1 MKIKLLAA
9 AFILFAASPFAA
21 SAQTDI
27 YIRGSSKLFP
37 IALPQLC
44 AGEGSS
50 SAPTEIPKILA
61 RDLDL
66 SGYFEVVNPNAY
78 IETPGK
84 CGGPENVTYSDW
96 TVIGAEGLVKGVIRS
111 YGDTIKAQLY
121 LHDVARQKI
130 VLGKEYEGS
139 TDQTALIA
147 HKFANE
153 IMKFFT
159 GESGVFG
166 TKIAY
171 SGKVGRFKE
180 IFVMDMDG
188 SNVRQITDEKSLSMS
203 SAWDPDGR
211 GLYFTSYLKRQPDL
225 FFVNIFDKRIK
236 QLTRDSALEVGA
248 KPSPDGQRLAISRT
262 MDRDSSLM
270 LLDSSGSRI
279 RTILPANGTINVSP
293 SWSPDGSRMAFCS
306 NRSGGPQIFTMNS
319 DGSDIKRVSFLNSNY
334 CTSPAWSPKG
344 DKIAF
349 VCRFEG
355 GFQLFTADP
364 DGSNLLQ
371 LTSTGSN
378 EDPDWAPNGQ
388 FVVFSTTFWQRGVP
402 SIALMRPDGSN
413 MKRLS
418 DGRAGDMDPA
428 WGPLIN

>member
-1 MKIKLLAA
+1 MKIKHLAVTLLA
-9 AFILFAASPFAA
+9 IGLLPLSVL
-21 SAQTDI
+21 AQTDI

-44 AGEGSS
+44 AGEGASD
-50 SAPTEIPKILA
+50 AAKDIPKILA

-66 SGYFEVVNPNAY
+66 SGYFEVVNPSAY

-84 CGGPENVTYSDW
+84 CGAPEDVAYSDW
-96 TVIGAEGLVKGVIRS
+96 TVIGAEGLVKGIIRS
-111 YGDTIKAQLY
+111 YGDSIKAQLY

-130 VLGKEYEGS
+130 VLGKEYEG
-139 TDQTALIA
+139 TMDQVPLIA

-159 GESGVFG
+159 GEAGVFG

-171 SGKVGRFKE
+171 SSKVGRFKE

-188 SNVRQITDEKSLSMS
+188 GNVRQLTNEKSLSMS
-203 SAWDPDGR
+203 AAWDSDGE
-211 GLYFTSYLKRQPDL
+211 GLFFTSYLKRQPDL
-225 FFVNIFDKRIK
+225 FFLNIFDKRIK
-236 QLTRDSALEVGA
+236 QLTRDSALEVGV
-248 KPSPDGQRLAISRT
+248 KPSPDGSRLALSRT
-262 MDRDSSLM
+262 VDRDSSII
-270 LLDSSGSRI
+270 LLEPGGSLI
-279 RTILPANGTINVSP
+279 RTLLPANGSINVSP
-293 SWSPDGSRMAFCS
+293 SWSPDGARLAFCS

-319 DGSDIKRVSFLNSNY
+319 DGSEIKRISFLNSNY

-355 GFQLFTADP
+355 GFQLFTANP
-364 DGSNLLQ
+364 DGSDLLQ

-388 FVVFSTTFWQRGVP
+388 FIVFSTTFWQRGVP
-402 SIALMRPDGSN
+402 SLALMRPDGSN
-413 MKRLS
+413 LKRLS
-418 DGRAGDMDPA
+418 DGRAGDVDPA